1 MQLLNFHSPCLKAF
15 FTIRKHSRN
24 TKFVLFS
31 KRSEISKIR
40 IFLCRHRQ
48 NEVDTAYES
57 PDIIL
62 FNWDK
67 IMIIRV
73 NTCWLKG
80 AECASQNI
88 KIISM
93 WNVYALISQQ
103 VKPIISKG
111 SLRES
116 FCFFFSLE
124 RFPKSILVVW
134 PREWYQINLQNICNK
149 RIEPIFDWRSQNFF
163 WDLQSSFTVSF
174 SHLWMSKW
182 VKNGF
187 RNFENPFLKS
197 KNQIFFFSQ

>member
-1 MQLLNFHSPCLKAF
+1 MSTLWSYYQTSNLLNGENPLTFSQQLPFLAF
-15 FTIRKHSRN
+15 FE
-24 TKFVLFS
+24 LF
-31 KRSEISKIR
+31 
-40 IFLCRHRQ
+40 LP
-48 NEVDTAYES
+48 TAWAR
-57 PDIIL
+57 P
-62 FNWDK
+62 K
-67 IMIIRV
+67 
-73 NTCWLKG
+73 
-80 AECASQNI
+80 
-88 KIISM
+88 
-93 WNVYALISQQ
+93 ISQHL
-103 VKPIISKG
+103 KPIISKG